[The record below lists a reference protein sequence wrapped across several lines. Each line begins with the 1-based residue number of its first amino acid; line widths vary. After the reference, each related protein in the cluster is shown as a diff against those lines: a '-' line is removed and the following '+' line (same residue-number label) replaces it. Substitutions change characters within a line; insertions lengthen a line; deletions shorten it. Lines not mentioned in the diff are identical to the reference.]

1 VLVLVIVLAVIVLL
15 AVLLAFG
22 GFGVYGGGYGADGPT
37 VYRRIIYRR
46 PARRVITEHRVV
58 DDVDPVDGPAY
69 RR

>member
-1 VLVLVIVLAVIVLL
+1 MLVLVIVLAVIVLL

-22 GFGVYGGGYGADGPT
+22 GFGYGGGYGAGAPT

-46 PARRVITEHRVV
+46 PTRRVVTEHRVV
-58 DDVDPVDGPAY
+58 HDVDPVDGPAY

>member
-1 VLVLVIVLAVIVLL
+1 MLVLVIVLAFIVLL

-22 GFGVYGGGYGADGPT
+22 GFGGYGGGYGADAPT

-46 PARRVITEHRVV
+46 PARRVVTEHRVV
-58 DDVDPVDGPAY
+58 DDVDPVDGPGY